1 MRAKSEKANSFYYK
15 RDRLNQLR
23 GFCAVV
29 QNDCSLIKASE
40 KLGLEKP
47 AISKQISALERDLGI
62 ELFDR
67 KGKILKLN
75 ENGKSFYELSQPSL
89 EQIDGVFKSFTKALE
104 YTQKTLNIATNP
116 VIFKKILPFL
126 HKFSCGFKNI
136 KINISFLEQEKALKK
151 LLDNEIDIFI
161 SSKENYENIK
171 YGLSFVKMIDYIP
184 YWVLYKNHP
193 LANKKQLLKEDII
206 KSDLLF
212 NEESITMPTFKSFIL
227 DNNLKSFI
235 SINNSDI
242 DLWKILIKYEYG
254 IALIFNTFLS
264 KDDCS
269 NFILKNA
276 ENLFPKGEYGY
287 YIKTMNHKNVLKD
300 FCNILDQ
307 NVKNLFFV

>member
-1 MRAKSEKANSFYYK
+1 MKDSK
-15 RDRLNQLR
+15 LNELFTGNIITPLK
-23 GFCAVV
+23 GFCATVE
-29 QNDCSLIKASE
+29 NDCNMTKTAKKMFSTEATISRQVKN
-40 KLGLEKP
+40 LEE
-47 AISKQISALERDLGI
+47 QLGI
-62 ELFDR
+62 KLFE
-67 KGKILKLN
+67 KIGKTLKITKDGERLYRLAIPKIKDMQNLFMEFQN
-75 ENGKSFYELSQPSL
+75 EKNKDE
-89 EQIDGVFKSFTKALE
+89 
-104 YTQKTLNIATNP
+104 QKTLNIATNP

-126 HKFSCGFKNI
+126 HKFSCGFTNI

-269 NFILKNA
+269 NFVLKNA

-287 YIKTMNHKNVLKD
+287 YIKTINHKNVLKD

-307 NVKNLFFV
+307 NVKDLFFV

>member
-1 MRAKSEKANSFYYK
+1 MPPKSEKANLFYYK
-15 RDRLNQLR
+15 KDRLNQLR

-67 KGKILKLN
+67 NGKILKLN

-116 VIFKKILPFL
+116 VIFRKILPFL

-161 SSKENYENIK
+161 SSKENYETIK

-254 IALIFNTFLS
+254 IALIFNTFLVLIKVPF
-264 KDDCS
+264 KD
-269 NFILKNA
+269 ITK
-276 ENLFPKGEYGY
+276 
-287 YIKTMNHKNVLKD
+287 
-300 FCNILDQ
+300 
-307 NVKNLFFV
+307 

>member
-62 ELFDR
+62 ELFNR

-89 EQIDGVFKSFTKALE
+89 EQIDGIFKSFTKALE
-104 YTQKTLNIATNP
+104 Y
-116 VIFKKILPFL
+116 
-126 HKFSCGFKNI
+126 SGFKNI

-269 NFILKNA
+269 NFVLKNA